1 MSWDAFKR
9 GFNAVSRFADK
20 VEPIVN
26 VGAAAYSIHSGI
38 QNNKRVKKADEA
50 QRASLANAETQ
61 AAAESKFA
69 GKRLNY
75 ASPRHPG
82 ANPGGGV
89 LGIQP
94 NKSRFH
100 SSAYQKR
107 KTKAGQGKKTSK
119 KEMTA

>member
-38 QNNKRVKKADEA
+38 QNNKRLDRAEDA
-50 QRASLANAETQ
+50 QRASLAASETQ

-69 GKRLNY
+69 DKRLAY
-75 ASPRHPG
+75 GTPQRTSTS
-82 ANPGGGV
+82 GGV

-94 NKSRFH
+94 EKSRFH

-107 KTKAGQGKKTSK
+107 KTAAGKGKKTSK
-119 KEMTA
+119 KMTA

>member
-9 GFNAVSRFADK
+9 GFDAVSRFADK

-26 VGAAAYSIHSGI
+26 VGAAGYSIYSGI

-69 GKRLNY
+69 DKRLAY
-75 ASPRHPG
+75 ATPQRTSTS
-82 ANPGGGV
+82 GGV

-94 NKSRFH
+94 EKSRFH

-107 KTKAGQGKKTSK
+107 KTKAGQGKKTSEK
-119 KEMTA
+119 TA

>member
-1 MSWDAFKR
+1 MAWDAISR
-9 GFNAVSRFADK
+9 GFNTLSRFADK

-26 VGAAAYSIHSGI
+26 VGAAGYSIYSGI

-69 GKRLNY
+69 DKRLAY
-75 ASPRHPG
+75 GTPKKPSTS
-82 ANPGGGV
+82 GGV

-94 NKSRFH
+94 EKSRFH

-107 KTKAGQGKKTSK
+107 KTKAGQGKKTSEK
-119 KEMTA
+119 TA